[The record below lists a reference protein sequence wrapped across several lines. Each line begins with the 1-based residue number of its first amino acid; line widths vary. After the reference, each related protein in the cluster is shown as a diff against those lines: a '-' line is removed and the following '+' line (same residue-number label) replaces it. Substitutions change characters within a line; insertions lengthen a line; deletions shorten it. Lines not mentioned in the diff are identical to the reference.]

1 MPDCAE
7 IILSEEYADFI
18 ARYSTSRED
27 VMNQY
32 GEQCPQFVNDRYMSV
47 YAAIDSIAPVNV
59 ENQIYSSIPKLYGL
73 MDTTAVA
80 ATGAIRLQNQTGF
93 ELTGRDV
100 IVGFI
105 DTGERVIIMSS

>member
-7 IILSEEYADFI
+7 NILSEDYADFI
-18 ARYSTSRED
+18 GRYSTSRED
-27 VMNQY
+27 IINQY
-32 GEQCPQFVNDRYMSV
+32 SEDCPQFVNDRYV
-47 YAAIDSIAPVNV
+47 CLYAERESLLPINV
-59 ENQIYSSIPKLYGL
+59 ENYIYSSIPKLYGL

-100 IVGFI
+100 IGY
-105 DTGERVIIMSS
+105 SSSK